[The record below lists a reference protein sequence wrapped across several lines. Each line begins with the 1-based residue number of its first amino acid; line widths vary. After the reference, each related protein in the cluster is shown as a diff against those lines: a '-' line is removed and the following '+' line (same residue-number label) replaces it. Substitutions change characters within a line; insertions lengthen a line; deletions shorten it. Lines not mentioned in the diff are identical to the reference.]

1 MKERIRRKHSESGS
15 ALIAVLCLLFTAGM
29 LTTTVLMISRTAT
42 FDIYSHVELQ
52 RSDYI
57 NEGASNRIQWL
68 IAADRQL
75 FPGRDPGIT
84 DYTEYTHDRYLADGV
99 IHELDYYGYKLKFT
113 ITDARAGLDLNS
125 QTFNTQLRNLVDPL
139 DAETDFSDQIDQLIA
154 LITDYRD
161 TDYALSLDGMERD
174 DYELEG
180 RSPLPRNR
188 PMVVREEFYYIK
200 GFTDLLPPDSDG
212 RLTQVRLFGAPTGN
226 PDFFTATPRLLQRF
240 CNLEDEQV
248 EEVVNARNI
257 WFRERTC
264 LKDQLDPFLLD
275 SLTRLSWQESGT
287 YTVRIAADETTRR
300 PSRRLV
306 FTFRGFAVSGENRNN
321 VSLLEWQSF

>member
-1 MKERIRRKHSESGS
+1 
-15 ALIAVLCLLFTAGM
+15 
-29 LTTTVLMISRTAT
+29 
-42 FDIYSHVELQ
+42 
-52 RSDYI
+52 
-57 NEGASNRIQWL
+57 
-68 IAADRQL
+68 
-75 FPGRDPGIT
+75 
-84 DYTEYTHDRYLADGV
+84 
-99 IHELDYYGYKLKFT
+99 
-113 ITDARAGLDLNS
+113 
-125 QTFNTQLRNLVDPL
+125 
-139 DAETDFSDQIDQLIA
+139 
-154 LITDYRD
+154 
-161 TDYALSLDGMERD
+161 
-174 DYELEG
+174 
-180 RSPLPRNR
+180 
-188 PMVVREEFYYIK
+188 MVVREEFYYIK

-287 YTVRIAADETTRR
+287 YTVRIAADKTTRR